1 MCTLGFIIEE
11 AVDLGDGSVEG
22 NDGEAMVSS
31 VQDQVLAHNGETNE
45 AEISTGFR
53 LRRSADIDA
62 GETRTMVSINLLSI
76 CCAMMN
82 VRRINE

>member
-1 MCTLGFIIEE
+1 
-11 AVDLGDGSVEG
+11 
-22 NDGEAMVSS
+22 MVGS
-31 VQDQVLAHNGETNE
+31 VQDQVLAHDSQTDE
-45 AEISTGFR
+45 AKISTGFR

-76 CCAMMN
+76 CCTMIH